1 MKKLIVLLLLMPCL
15 FIANNQRLYANEWIE
30 NQEKVLITG
39 VIVDENGEPLTGAS
53 VLEKGTMNGAV
64 SDLEGE
70 FKLNI
75 PIGAS
80 LVISYLGYESQEVL
94 VTNEDVLLIFM
105 HPDTQMLDAVVVTA
119 LGLKRNESSLTYAL
133 KEVKGEE
140 LTKVK
145 DANLINSLTGKI
157 AGLQINKA
165 SSGLGS
171 SSKVLMRGIRSVV
184 GNNQPLF
191 VIDGMPILTASNEQA
206 FSAVGGTA
214 DAGNRDGGDGISN
227 LNSEDIES
235 ITVMKGAPAAALYGS
250 QAANGVILITTKR
263 GQSDRRQITFSTNF
277 TFDNAFALPEMQDT
291 YGSSD
296 GITSWG
302 ERGTVDK
309 AYDNLGDFYR
319 TGVTALT
326 TFAISAGNERYQTY
340 FSYGN
345 TTASGITEENEM
357 TRHNINF
364 RETASLFDGRLKLD
378 GNVNLFHQQL
388 DNRNTSGGF
397 YMNPLVGLYRFP
409 RGMDM
414 TPYRENYEVY
424 DEERNLYVQN
434 WHSDI
439 QDFEQNPYWVLNRI
453 KSKDVRDRVMASISA
468 EVQVTDWLK
477 IQARGSVDDVS
488 DRIRQQFYASTAP
501 ALAGENGRYV
511 EMYFDETM
519 YYADVIATA
528 NTKWKHFSLNAAL
541 GASINDKTVNSLRY
555 DSKTASLKYPNVF
568 NIANINM
575 NGSAYVSQQIDAR
588 RQLQSVFGTAQIGYE
603 EQVYLDLTARND
615 WSSTL
620 AYTPHEGKGF
630 FYPSIGSSWILNK
643 TLPLPEW
650 ISFGKV
656 RAVWS
661 KVGNDIPLF
670 ITNPVAHISAGG
682 EIEPVDAAPFK
693 DLEPEM
699 TTSVELG
706 TEWRFLDNRI
716 SLSVTWYNT
725 NTRNQFFKLPAQSG
739 DKYAYRYVNAGDI
752 QNRGWEISLSA
763 FPVTSNDFT
772 WRTEFNFS
780 RNVNKVLELHEELPV
795 FLYGPQGFSSSYAM
809 KLREGGQFGDIYGKA
824 FVRDAN
830 GQIVYETEGDNA
842 GLPLVEGDGNLIK
855 VGNINPAFRLSWNNE
870 LSYKN
875 WTLSFLIDSRYG
887 GEILSQTLAD
897 MDQFGVTKA
906 TGDARNQGYVMLEG
920 HKIENVEGFYRNVA
934 GGRAGV
940 TEYYMY
946 DATNIRL
953 RELSVGYSLPKALV
967 AKTKVLQAVNL
978 SFVGRNLFFFYKKA
992 PFDPE
997 LVLSTGNDNQG
1008 IEVYGMPTTR
1018 SLGFNIK
1025 CEF

>member
-555 DSKTASLKYPNVF
+555 D
-568 NIANINM
+568 
-575 NGSAYVSQQIDAR
+575 
-588 RQLQSVFGTAQIGYE
+588 
-603 EQVYLDLTARND
+603 
-615 WSSTL
+615 
-620 AYTPHEGKGF
+620 
-630 FYPSIGSSWILNK
+630 
-643 TLPLPEW
+643 
-650 ISFGKV
+650 
-656 RAVWS
+656 
-661 KVGNDIPLF
+661 
-670 ITNPVAHISAGG
+670 
-682 EIEPVDAAPFK
+682 
-693 DLEPEM
+693 
-699 TTSVELG
+699 
-706 TEWRFLDNRI
+706 
-716 SLSVTWYNT
+716 
-725 NTRNQFFKLPAQSG
+725 
-739 DKYAYRYVNAGDI
+739 
-752 QNRGWEISLSA
+752 
-763 FPVTSNDFT
+763 
-772 WRTEFNFS
+772 
-780 RNVNKVLELHEELPV
+780 
-795 FLYGPQGFSSSYAM
+795 
-809 KLREGGQFGDIYGKA
+809 
-824 FVRDAN
+824 
-830 GQIVYETEGDNA
+830 
-842 GLPLVEGDGNLIK
+842 
-855 VGNINPAFRLSWNNE
+855 
-870 LSYKN
+870 
-875 WTLSFLIDSRYG
+875 
-887 GEILSQTLAD
+887 
-897 MDQFGVTKA
+897 
-906 TGDARNQGYVMLEG
+906 
-920 HKIENVEGFYRNVA
+920 
-934 GGRAGV
+934 
-940 TEYYMY
+940 
-946 DATNIRL
+946 
-953 RELSVGYSLPKALV
+953 
-967 AKTKVLQAVNL
+967 
-978 SFVGRNLFFFYKKA
+978 
-992 PFDPE
+992 
-997 LVLSTGNDNQG
+997 
-1008 IEVYGMPTTR
+1008 
-1018 SLGFNIK
+1018 
-1025 CEF
+1025 